1 MESPSPSYSHHPPL
15 GRTGPGAAS
24 RGRQVPTQ
32 GPTVPPGDT
41 FPGRSR
47 PASTSALPAGAG
59 RGTGERRGAPLHQPL
74 TRAGRMGRSLA
85 PGVPCGQESPRHEH
99 SPCHP
104 TPSSRPPPGGTLVPE
119 HPSPAVPAAPPKSET
134 KGKVRSLHRPGADA
148 AREARF
154 RGSLGGETPH
164 WPGPVQQRGRPT
176 RSGDG
181 LPWSLWGGPRPRAP
195 RECSDGPFPGLPL
208 AGPTDLTGP
217 CRPRGP
223 GIPTRAPQSRPSEAT
238 LPAEPR
244 APQ

>member
-24 RGRQVPTQ
+24 RGWQVPTQ

-104 TPSSRPPPGGTLVPE
+104 TPSSRPPP
-119 HPSPAVPAAPPKSET
+119 
-134 KGKVRSLHRPGADA
+134 
-148 AREARF
+148 
-154 RGSLGGETPH
+154 RGDTC
-164 WPGPVQQRGRPT
+164 
-176 RSGDG
+176 
-181 LPWSLWGGPRPRAP
+181 PRAP
-195 RECSDGPFPGLPL
+195 QPRRPCGPAQVGNKGKGEVTTQARGRRSKRSPFPGLPGRGDTPL
-208 AGPTDLTGP
+208 AGTSAAARPPHPLRGWASLESLGRPAPACTTGMLRRPLPRSAPRWPHRPHGAVSPTGP
-217 CRPRGP
+217 RDPHTGP
-223 GIPTRAPQSRPSEAT
+223 AVTA
-238 LPAEPR
+238 L
-244 APQ
+244 